1 MSNLKIYKVILVLI
15 FSSLIFNTIH
25 AEERNKELD
34 SLFDQ
39 LKTDDYTIA
48 LKTEKKIWKIW
59 LTHPLNDRKGLRLTD
74 MLAQGELLITKKD
87 FNKAID
93 IFSLIISIDSN
104 WAEAWNKR
112 ATVLYLS
119 GRYEDSIKD
128 IKKVLQL
135 EPRHFGALSG
145 FSLNQIEL
153 KNYKAALKSYQEVQK
168 IYPTMDSP
176 KKMVPVLKELING
189 EKI

>member
-1 MSNLKIYKVILVLI
+1 MNKIIFIVII
-15 FSSLIFNTIH
+15 SSLLFFNNTN
-25 AEERNKELD
+25 AKEKNNELD
-34 SLFDQ
+34 SLFTQ
-39 LKTDDYTIA
+39 LKTDDYIIA
-48 LKTEKKIWKIW
+48 LKIEKKIWKIW
-59 LTHPLNDRKGLRLTD
+59 STHPSNDRKGFRLTD
-74 MLAQGELLITKKD
+74 MLAQGDLLITEKN

-128 IKKVLQL
+128 IKKVLQI

-145 FSLNQIEL
+145 FGLNQIEL

-168 IYPTMDSP
+168 IYPSMDTP
-176 KKMVPVLKELING
+176 KKMIPILKELISG
-189 EKI
+189 QKI

>member
-1 MSNLKIYKVILVLI
+1 MNKIIFIVII
-15 FSSLIFNTIH
+15 SSLLFFNNTN
-25 AEERNKELD
+25 AEEKNNELD
-34 SLFDQ
+34 SLFTQ
-39 LKTDDYTIA
+39 LKTDDYIIA
-48 LKTEKKIWKIW
+48 SKTEKKIWKIW
-59 LTHPLNDRKGLRLTD
+59 STHPSNDRKGFRLTD
-74 MLAQGELLITKKD
+74 MLAQGDLLITKKD

-128 IKKVLQL
+128 IEKVLQL

-168 IYPTMDSP
+168 IYPTMKAP
-176 KKMVPVLKELING
+176 KKMIPMLKELISG
-189 EKI
+189 QKI